1 MMASNFTSVH
11 SIGEVI
17 AFEYQKKDLEG
28 EIIAVHFY
36 KDATYYK
43 VVVDADPEHV
53 RVLLISTEVAKLVQK
68 PLRERLIRKLENMT
82 DEEVEANPNILFD
95 STTTVEVTTR
105 G

>member
-1 MMASNFTSVH
+1 MASNFTSVH

-17 AFEYQKKDLEG
+17 AFEYQKKEMEG

-43 VVVDADPEHV
+43 VVVDADTDHV
-53 RVLLISTEVAKLVQK
+53 RVLLISTDAAKLVQK
-68 PLRERLIRKLENMT
+68 PLRERLIKKLQGMT
-82 DEEVEANPNILFD
+82 DAEVEANPNILFD
-95 STTTVEVTTR
+95 NTAEVITR